1 MMLLAVHH
9 QARHLPSIEDNHK
22 EESLLESIFE
32 RTLEV
37 LLPAGE
43 PSQTEMSDAE
53 FSQRRTG
60 RKVERCN

>member
-1 MMLLAVHH
+1 MMLLAVHQ

-22 EESLLESIFE
+22 ESLLGSIFE